1 MGCPG
6 EPLIEYVEGLVKP
19 GRVTAKVYAG
29 AETTNPETTPIG
41 EGEGY
46 MAHTENTAYG
56 WTAPGQ
62 SFSWGWSPAA
72 VPWILQ
78 NVYEAYEY
86 SGDPALL
93 NRVYAL
99 LKEESHFYVNY
110 MLHKAGS
117 SSGDRLT
124 TGVAYSPEQGPLGTD
139 GNTYESSLVWQ
150 MLNDAIEAA
159 KAKGDPDG
167 LVGDTTD
174 CSANNWAKGDNGNFT
189 DANAN
194 RSWSCSSRS
203 RSATPARSRNGTSKV
218 RSARRRMDP
227 PSAATRRTT
236 STVTCPTC
244 SDCSPVI

>member
-1 MGCPG
+1 MNVNLQMNYWPTYSANMGELA

-93 NRVYAL
+93 DRVYAL
-99 LKEESHFYVNY
+99 LKEES
-110 MLHKAGS
+110 LQL
-117 SSGDRLT
+117 R
-124 TGVAYSPEQGPLGTD
+124 
-139 GNTYESSLVWQ
+139 
-150 MLNDAIEAA
+150 
-159 KAKGDPDG
+159 
-167 LVGDTTD
+167 
-174 CSANNWAKGDNGNFT
+174 
-189 DANAN
+189 
-194 RSWSCSSRS
+194 
-203 RSATPARSRNGTSKV
+203 
-218 RSARRRMDP
+218 
-227 PSAATRRTT
+227 
-236 STVTCPTC
+236 
-244 SDCSPVI
+244 